1 VETELP
7 LSAADAK
14 YVRELEERLAPPRR
28 ANRDIGKAFAALVLR
43 VIFYGGSLFLLLKL
57 IRFFWFQ

>member
-1 VETELP
+1 MELL

-14 YVRELEERLAPPRR
+14 YVRELEERLVPQRR
-28 ANRDIGKAFAALVLR
+28 ADRDIGEAFAALVFR

-57 IRFFWFQ
+57 VLLSWFQ

>member
-1 VETELP
+1 MELL

-14 YVRELEERLAPPRR
+14 YVRTLEERLVPPRR
-28 ANRDIGKAFAALVLR
+28 ANRDICKAFVALVFR

-57 IRFFWFQ
+57 VLLSWFQ

>member
-14 YVRELEERLAPPRR
+14 YARELEERLVPPRR
-28 ANRDIGKAFAALVLR
+28 AYRDIGKAFAALVLG
-43 VIFYGGSLFLLLKL
+43 VIFCGGSLFLLLKL
-57 IRFFWFQ
+57 TRFFWFQ